1 MLTERLLKVKNLV
14 EKSNTVLDVGT
25 DHGYVPISLITE
37 KRAEKVIAADIN
49 EGPLKNADK
58 NIRLAGL
65 SEFIELR
72 LGSGLVPVQKGEA
85 DTVIIA
91 GMGGILIAD
100 ILKESYQKVID
111 VKRLILQPMYS
122 QEILRKYLIENG
134 FEIIKEYLVK
144 ENEKIYNIID
154 AKPGKEKRSYDE
166 ESFLKFG
173 HPEIIDRDETY
184 YHYIEKRKNHAVK
197 LYESLKKAKQPKED
211 EMESVRQLIEDL
223 EKYYA

>member
-14 EKSNTVLDVGT
+14 EKSNIVLDVGT

-37 KRAEKVIAADIN
+37 KRAVKVIAADIN

-65 SEFIELR
+65 SDFIELR
-72 LGSGLVPVQKGEA
+72 LGSGLAPLQKGEA

-100 ILKESYQKVID
+100 ILKESYEKAIAVN
-111 VKRLILQPMYS
+111 KLILQPMYS
-122 QEILRKYLIENG
+122 QEVLRKYLAENG
-134 FEIIKEYLVK
+134 FEIIKEYLVR
-144 ENEKIYNIID
+144 ENEKIYNIIE
-154 AKPGKEKRSYDE
+154 AKPGIGKRSYDKE
-166 ESFLKFG
+166 CFLKFG
-173 HPEIIDRDETY
+173 HPEVLDRDETY
-184 YHYIEKRKNHAVK
+184 FMYIEKRKNHLIK
-197 LYESLKKAKQPKED
+197 LYESLKKAKQPKE
-211 EMESVRQLIEDL
+211 EEIKSVKELIDDL